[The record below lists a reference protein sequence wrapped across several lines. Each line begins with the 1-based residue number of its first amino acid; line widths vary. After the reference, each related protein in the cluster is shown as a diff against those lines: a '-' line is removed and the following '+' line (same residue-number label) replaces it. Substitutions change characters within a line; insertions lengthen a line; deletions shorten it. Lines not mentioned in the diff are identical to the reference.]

1 MFYDVD
7 AVIIAAGITTGI
19 VLGLTIFAFQ
29 VNIISVTSGLVSV
42 SYF

>member
-29 VNIISVTSGLVSV
+29 VELSPVIQYLD
-42 SYF
+42 F